1 MSRPIFA
8 ALALLA
14 LALTAPAAQQPAQP
28 PLPTNGWRIDLSHSA
43 VSFRVRHLGISWVN
57 GRFTAWQGA
66 LIYDPADPT
75 ASSVTA
81 TIATNSVNTQNER
94 RDADIRSGNYLAVD
108 SFPEMKFVSRRVEK
122 VDDTHLKIT
131 GDLTIRGV
139 TRSVVLDTEM
149 LGMLPGQRSR
159 RVAFTATTVIDRNN
173 FGVSFNRL
181 MEGAAIVGAEVQ
193 ITIDIEAIQPVG
205 G

>member
-1 MSRPIFA
+1 
-8 ALALLA
+8 
-14 LALTAPAAQQPAQP
+14 
-28 PLPTNGWRIDLSHSA
+28 
-43 VSFRVRHLGISWVN
+43 
-57 GRFTAWQGA
+57 
-66 LIYDPADPT
+66 
-75 ASSVTA
+75 
-81 TIATNSVNTQNER
+81 
-94 RDADIRSGNYLAVD
+94 
-108 SFPEMKFVSRRVEK
+108 MKFVSRRVEK